1 VFDPEHLQTI
11 LGSQKHT
18 EKSFV
23 YKLLHNFLGNGL
35 ITSSGEKWLT
45 HRKLIQPTF
54 HLNILEKFIE
64 TFAES
69 SQSLYEK
76 LRYQNEI
83 NITTFINDCVLDI
96 LNGNVNTK
104 LENFFDAIKV
114 FKWKMCLQSQYWAF
128 LSEATKLI

>member
-1 VFDPEHLQTI
+1 MFDPEHLQTI
-11 LGSQKHT
+11 LSSKKHT

-45 HRKLIQPTF
+45 HRKFIQPTF

-69 SQSLYEK
+69 SKSLLEK
-76 LRYQNEI
+76 IRDHNEI
-83 NITTFINDCVLDI
+83 NITSFINDCVLDI
-96 LNGNVNTK
+96 LNG
-104 LENFFDAIKV
+104 
-114 FKWKMCLQSQYWAF
+114 M
-128 LSEATKLI
+128 